1 MKLKSILYLLIAL
14 PLLWSCN
21 NEDNIEDIFSSGT
34 WYLINFYGGELDDA
48 GTPEFTPKDD
58 NATLEVIQKFTIVFN
73 NNNTFK
79 ASAQTI
85 TFEGI
90 WEANGKDRSVS
101 INIEDRRNSTNLS
114 NKFMDALV
122 NARFYKG
129 DSNYLRLAPEDKKS
143 FIQLRH
149 N

>member
-21 NEDNIEDIFSSGT
+21 NEDNIED
-34 WYLINFYGGELDDA
+34 
-48 GTPEFTPKDD
+48 

-73 NNNTFK
+73 NDNTFK
-79 ASAQTI
+79 ASAQNI

>member
-34 WYLINFYGGELDDA
+34 WYLINFYGGGLDDA

-73 NNNTFK
+73 NDNTFK
-79 ASAQTI
+79 ASAQ
-85 TFEGI
+85 
-90 WEANGKDRSVS
+90 
-101 INIEDRRNSTNLS
+101 NI
-114 NKFMDALV
+114 DALV

>member
-34 WYLINFYGGELDDA
+34 WYLINFYGGGLDDA

-73 NNNTFK
+73 NDNTFK
-79 ASAQTI
+79 ASAQNI

-101 INIEDRRNSTNLS
+101 ININSTNLS

>member
-34 WYLINFYGGELDDA
+34 WYLINFYGGGLDDA

-73 NNNTFK
+73 NDNTFK
-79 ASAQTI
+79 ASAQNI
-85 TFEGI
+85 TLKAF
-90 WEANGKDRSVS
+90 GKQMEKTVR
-101 INIEDRRNSTNLS
+101 
-114 NKFMDALV
+114 
-122 NARFYKG
+122 
-129 DSNYLRLAPEDKKS
+129 
-143 FIQLRH
+143 
-149 N
+149 

>member
-1 MKLKSILYLLIAL
+1 MKLKSILYLLITL

-34 WYLINFYGGELDDA
+34 WYLINFYGGGLDDA
-48 GTPEFTPKDD
+48 D
-58 NATLEVIQKFTIVFN
+58 ATLEVIQKFTIVFN
-73 NNNTFK
+73 NDNTFK
-79 ASAQTI
+79 ASAQNI

>member
-34 WYLINFYGGELDDA
+34 WYLINFYGGGLDDA

-73 NNNTFK
+73 NDNTFK
-79 ASAQTI
+79 ASAQNI

-90 WEANGKDRSVS
+90 WEANGKD
-101 INIEDRRNSTNLS
+101 
-114 NKFMDALV
+114 
-122 NARFYKG
+122 RFYKG